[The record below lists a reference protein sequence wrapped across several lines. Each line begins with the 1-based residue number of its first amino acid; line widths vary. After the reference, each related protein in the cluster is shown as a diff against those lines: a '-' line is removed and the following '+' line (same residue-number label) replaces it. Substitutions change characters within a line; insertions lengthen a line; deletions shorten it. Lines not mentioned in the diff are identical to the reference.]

1 MQCLVIEDFTKSN
14 YTYAVST
21 YNPSIKCLA
30 LALSCCRLLEWPWTK
45 SHAGIRKPVIPREML
60 VVEHQS
66 PHSSL
71 ALNGMGKNTEK
82 TAISIYFFLPVTF
95 LGTR

>member
-1 MQCLVIEDFTKSN
+1 MIEDFTKSDDI
-14 YTYAVST
+14 YTVSA
-21 YNPSIKCLA
+21 YKPSIKFLA

-45 SHAGIRKPVIPREML
+45 GHAGIRKPVIPCEIL

-71 ALNGMGKNTEK
+71 ALNSTGKNTEK
-82 TAISIYFFLPVTF
+82 TAVTIYLFLPVTF
-95 LGTR
+95 LGLM